1 MTRLASLLRDRRAS
15 SAAEFAIVL
24 PLLLLFLLGIIDVG
38 RLLWTVNRIEKATQ
52 MGARFAVVTNPIPSN
67 LRTVSA
73 VGLTD
78 STGHILVAG
87 DMLTNY
93 VMATAKYSGTFPRTT
108 APTCAGNC
116 TALGAATKAS
126 FDAIFNYVKLFL
138 PELERTGRVDV
149 SYSNSG
155 LGYAGDPGG
164 QDFYPIITVT
174 VSDVVFHPISLFLFK
189 TEFTLAPISAALTME
204 DGQGTVSN

>member
-1 MTRLASLLRDRRAS
+1 MTALASLFSDRKGS

-24 PLLLLFLLGIIDVG
+24 PLLLIFLLGIIDVG

-52 MGARFAVVTNPIPSN
+52 MGVRFAIVTDPVPSE
-67 LRTVSA
+67 LRTLSA

-78 STGHILVAG
+78 SNGHV
-87 DMLTNY
+87 LTNGDLLTDY
-93 VMATAKYSGTFPRTT
+93 VMAKATYSGTAGTI

-116 TALGAATKAS
+116 TALGSANTPS
-126 FDAIFNYVKLFL
+126 FDAIYDRVKAFF
-138 PELERTGRVDV
+138 PELARTSLDV

-164 QDFYPIITVT
+164 QDFFPIVT
-174 VSDVVFHPISLFLFK
+174 VSARDVTFKPISLALFNSS
-189 TEFTLAPISAALTME
+189 FTLAPISAALTME
-204 DGQGTVSN
+204 DGQGSQSN

>member
-1 MTRLASLLRDRRAS
+1 MTGLVSLLRDRRAS

-78 STGHILVAG
+78 STGHVLVAG
-87 DMLTNY
+87 DLLADY
-93 VMATAKYSGTFPRTT
+93 VMATAKYSGTAGTT
-108 APTCAGNC
+108 APTCTGNC
-116 TALGAATKAS
+116 STLGTVTTAS
-126 FDAIFNYVKLFL
+126 FDAIYNHVKLFL
-138 PELERTGRVDV
+138 PELSRTSLDV

-155 LGYAGDPGG
+155 LGYAGDPSG
-164 QDFYPIITVT
+164 QDFYPIITVS
-174 VSDVVFHPISLFLFK
+174 VRDVVFRPISLFLFNAS
-189 TEFTLAPISAALTME
+189 FTLAPISAALTME
-204 DGQGTVSN
+204 DGQGAVSN